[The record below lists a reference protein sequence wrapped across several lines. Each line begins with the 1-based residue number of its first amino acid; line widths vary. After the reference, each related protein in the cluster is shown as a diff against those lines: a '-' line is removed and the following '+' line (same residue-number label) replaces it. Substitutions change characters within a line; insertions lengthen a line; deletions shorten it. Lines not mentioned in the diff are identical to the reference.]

1 MPALAWRR
9 NSRYADSTARTVAIR
24 SGIWS
29 SALQAGHHAR
39 MSESLGLC
47 TPCSILLTRVKC
59 WPVTAASA
67 RADRPASL
75 RSSLRRAPSSSCACR
90 AALDGTVLT
99 MGYGQLPYSLEGF
112 AAKPDVGGFGRGELA
127 CGQPVPGVGQED
139 YQAAIEQVEVVS
151 GD

>member
-1 MPALAWRR
+1 MIRR
-9 NSRYADSTARTVAIR
+9 PPRSTLFPYTTLFR
-24 SGIWS
+24 SS

-59 WPVTAASA
+59 WPVPASSA
-67 RADRPASL
+67 RAASPASL

-112 AAKPDVGGFGRGELA
+112 AAKPDVGSLGRGELA
-127 CGQPVPGVGQED
+127 RGLDLVAKCC
-139 YQAAIEQVEVVS
+139 
-151 GD
+151 